1 MHIDWQVQH
10 AAPSE
15 TFLVLAELRIVN
27 DVSTLERLGDPKLAV
42 KNIEQKRRK
51 QLGGLCLT
59 KKLLPMALDNA

>member
-27 DVSTLERLGDPKLAV
+27 DVSTLERLGDPKL
-42 KNIEQKRRK
+42 KRNSITFVI
-51 QLGGLCLT
+51 GLTYLEV
-59 KKLLPMALDNA
+59 PW